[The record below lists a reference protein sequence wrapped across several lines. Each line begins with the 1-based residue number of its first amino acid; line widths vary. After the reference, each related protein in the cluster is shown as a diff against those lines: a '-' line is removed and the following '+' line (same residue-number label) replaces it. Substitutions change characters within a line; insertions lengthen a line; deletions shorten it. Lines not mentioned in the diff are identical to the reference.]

1 MKHFIIVLTFIML
14 LTGCVAKQE
23 IKQTAQPEKKDMA
36 LIGKKVLMVI
46 APKDFRDAEYNEP
59 RKIFD
64 QSGLEV
70 KVASIQGGTSV
81 GAEGTIVKIDLTVS
95 EVKVDEFD
103 AVAFI
108 GGPGMAQII
117 NDESLQMLAS
127 KFYQAGKLTTA
138 ICVAPAILAKAGIL
152 ADKQATAWSGARDDL
167 EAGRANFTGQAVTID
182 SKIITADG
190 PGSAQEFGEKIV
202 QALE

>member
-1 MKHFIIVLTFIML
+1 ML
-14 LTGCVAKQE
+14 LTGCAVGQE
-23 IKQTAQPEKKDMA
+23 IKQTVQPEMKDMPT
-36 LIGKKVLMVI
+36 GKKILMVI

-70 KVASIQGGTSV
+70 KVASIQSGTSV
-81 GAEGTIVKIDLTVS
+81 GAEGTVVKIDLTVS

-108 GGPGMAQII
+108 GGPGMAQIV
-117 NDESLQMLAS
+117 DDVSLQILAGQ
-127 KFYQAGKLTTA
+127 FYHAGKLTTA

-152 ADKQATAWSGARDDL
+152 AGKQATAWSGARGDL
-167 EAGRANFTGQAVTID
+167 EAEGASFTGQAVTVD
-182 SKIITADG
+182 DKIITADG
-190 PGSAQEFGEKIV
+190 PGSAQEFGQKIV
-202 QALE
+202 QALK